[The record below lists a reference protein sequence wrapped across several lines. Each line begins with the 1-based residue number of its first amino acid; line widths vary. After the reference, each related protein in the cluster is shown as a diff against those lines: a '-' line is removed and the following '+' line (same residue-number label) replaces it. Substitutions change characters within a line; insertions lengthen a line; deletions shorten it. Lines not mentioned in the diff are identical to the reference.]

1 MQQVTN
7 RPQHRGNIVP
17 LYIVF
22 FTQRVTSLKEI
33 IASILPMRAA
43 AGRISM
49 LVATIYIYICSAAA
63 QLSMRVAP
71 LKGSS
76 LVGNEPTTNPARHST
91 ACVPT
96 LGASILIALLHRLRN
111 YCQNR
116 TPTLLTRHLPL
127 RLCRGLGLGL
137 CLALCLAC
145 SSLSWIPVPRRSCL
159 PLFSCH
165 HTP

>member
-1 MQQVTN
+1 
-7 RPQHRGNIVP
+7 
-17 LYIVF
+17 
-22 FTQRVTSLKEI
+22 
-33 IASILPMRAA
+33 
-43 AGRISM
+43 M
-49 LVATIYIYICSAAA
+49 LGCRSHFDARSNDIYIYIYICSAAA

-76 LVGNEPTTNPARHST
+76 LVGKEPTTNPARHST

-96 LGASILIALLHRLRN
+96 LEASILYIALLHRLRN

-116 TPTLLTRHLPL
+116 MPTLLTRHLPL